1 MAARNRILY
10 LTVVLVALAAL
21 GAACSVA
28 KRSTSAPGAAGGAP
42 RLVPQGPVGAG
53 STQDLG
59 VPQAAPKIVKTADLT
74 VQVARG
80 KLAAQFGAATL
91 VAGRHGGFV
100 STSQTTQGTDATLAS
115 GSLVLR
121 VPADQFDAT
130 LADLRSL
137 GTFRDERI
145 SGEDVTAHFVDLD
158 ARVRNSRA
166 QEAVLLRLMSQS
178 TSIEDSLKVQ
188 GPLQKTQLDIEE
200 LEGQLRVLSDQTALA
215 SINLSL
221 TEAAPVVLAAP
232 KSTFAR
238 AWKQSVHGLRLFV
251 DGLIVAMGYVAP
263 FAVIGL
269 VVLAGWLAVRRRS
282 RTAPNPEV

>member
-1 MAARNRILY
+1 MAARNRIVY
-10 LTVVLVALAAL
+10 VTVVLVALASL
-21 GAACSVA
+21 GAACSRAA
-28 KRSTSAPGAAGGAP
+28 KRAGTAPAAGGAIP
-42 RLVPQGPVGAG
+42 RVAPPGPVGGG

-59 VPQAAPKIVKTADLT
+59 EPQAAPKIVKTADLT

-80 KLAAQFGAATL
+80 RLAAQFQTATL

-100 STSQTTQGTDATLAS
+100 STSQTTQSTDATLAS

-121 VPADQFDAT
+121 VPADQFDDT
-130 LADLRSL
+130 LAELRSL
-137 GTFRDERI
+137 GTLRDERI

-188 GPLQKTQLDIEE
+188 GQLQKTQLDIEE

-221 TEAAPVVLAAP
+221 TEAAPVALAA

-238 AWKQSVHGLRLFV
+238 AWKQSVHGLRVFA
-251 DGLIVAMGYVAP
+251 DGLIVALGYIAP
-263 FAVIGL
+263 FALIGL
-269 VVLAGWLAVRRRS
+269 VVLAGWLVVRRRP
-282 RTAPNPEV
+282 RAVPQA